1 MIPESKIP
9 ECAEHEVKSK
19 IGNILVNEKKFLKN
33 ILLRFMTLILIF
45 MSITKKKYK
54 LTKIGANTYFLELM
68 FVLLNIFQLQKLM
81 NKKHVDK
88 DLIFEEKREESLE
101 KT

>member
-1 MIPESKIP
+1 MIP
-9 ECAEHEVKSK
+9 EHEVKSK

-33 ILLRFMTLILIF
+33 ILLRFMKLILIF

-68 FVLLNIFQLQKLM
+68 FVLLNIFQQ
-81 NKKHVDK
+81 
-88 DLIFEEKREESLE
+88 
-101 KT
+101 